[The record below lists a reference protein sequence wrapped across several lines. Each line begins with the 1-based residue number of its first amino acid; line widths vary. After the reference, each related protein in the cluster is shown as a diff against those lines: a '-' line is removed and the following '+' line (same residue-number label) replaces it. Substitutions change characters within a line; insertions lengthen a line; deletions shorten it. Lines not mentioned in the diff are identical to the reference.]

1 MLEKFITCQD
11 RNKNIVGIEFT
22 VVNKDDDNDSVTLET
37 FGSVS
42 LRRVTCRNL
51 VLTDGRLDKISVYY
65 DGTEEKISG
74 VRYFKGERFVS
85 FGNSDGVVKD
95 WYFDSKN
102 ELIGVHG
109 YLKDGIIVNVGFLIH
124 SIDDAI
130 CQSFEE

>member
-1 MLEKFITCQD
+1 M
-11 RNKNIVGIEFT
+11 GIEFT
-22 VVNKDDDNDSVTLET
+22 VIDKDDNDNSVTLET

-42 LRRVTCRNL
+42 LRKVTCRNL
-51 VLTDGRLDKISVYY
+51 VLTDGGLDKISVYY
-65 DGTEEKISG
+65 DSTEEKIAG

-85 FGNSDGVVKD
+85 FGNSNGEVKD

-109 YLKDGIIVNVGFLIH
+109 YVKDGIIVNIGFLIH
-124 SIDDAI
+124 SIDDAV